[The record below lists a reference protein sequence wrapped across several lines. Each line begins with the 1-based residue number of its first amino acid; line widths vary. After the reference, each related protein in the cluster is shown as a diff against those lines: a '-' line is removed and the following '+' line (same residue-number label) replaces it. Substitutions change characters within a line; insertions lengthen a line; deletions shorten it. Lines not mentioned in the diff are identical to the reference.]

1 MDYPILEQTVRKSHQ
16 ARILTTYPDQE
27 DYIGWF
33 TIDRSSKGMIAQF
46 DKWVEQ
52 NIVAKS
58 KDKQLKQQ
66 IHDEWRKLLKDFNPS
81 FPYRSII
88 MSHEKG
94 KCEMHPIYYN
104 FNKDGFHE
112 AHIGWKALWKNIII
126 EPPYRII
133 SISSRCFKLYEIRAG
148 NPELRIEL
156 PNSKDGRYVTLK
168 EFITSVKVLCA
179 HEPGPL
185 VIVGT
190 QKRNPDLDSWM
201 ITANLPVQAIWLE
214 TELQSIKQWWEIMLS
229 KGVTIFWRK
238 QWTKH
243 IIYEAQQKNTFID
256 TPELLNRS
264 LKMNRLKYILL
275 PENILSE
282 SLYSFM
288 KEIINR
294 KISIIRS
301 DLQTVVGIRR

>member
-46 DKWVEQ
+46 DKWIEQ

-81 FPYRSII
+81 FPFRSIVL
-88 MSHEKG
+88 SHERG
-94 KCEMHPIYYN
+94 KCEMYPIDYDIK
-104 FNKDGFHE
+104 KDGIYE
-112 AHIGWKALWKNIII
+112 AQIGWKALWKNIII
-126 EPPYRII
+126 DPPYRII

-156 PNSKDGRYVTLK
+156 PGSKDGRYVTLK

-214 TELQSIKQWWEIMLS
+214 TEQRSIKQWWEIMLI
-229 KGVTIFWRK
+229 KGITKFWRK
-238 QWTKH
+238 QWTKR
-243 IIYEAQQKNTFID
+243 IIDDAKENNMFINSQ
-256 TPELLNRS
+256 ELLKRS

-282 SLYSFM
+282 SLYSLM
-288 KEIINR
+288 KEIFNR
-294 KISIIRS
+294 KISIIGS
-301 DLQTVVGIRR
+301 DLPTAVGIRK